1 MEYTVLQLAKTAGIS
16 GRTLRYYDEIGLL
29 KPARVTS
36 SGYRIYALRRSTGC
50 SRYCFTGNWG

>member
-29 KPARVTS
+29 KPPRLLHLDTE
-36 SGYRIYALRRSTGC
+36 YMALRRSTGC
-50 SRYCFTGNWG
+50 SRYCFRDWG